1 MTSKAVS
8 RKASQ
13 ESLAPC
19 SDELKKQVTSSR
31 VVLKKKNPLKALDLS
46 RLAKAAGLDGSRRRA
61 VAVAAATGRY
71 P

>member
-8 RKASQ
+8 RKALR

-19 SDELKKQVTSSR
+19 SDELKRQVTSSR
-31 VVLKKKNPLKALDLS
+31 VLKKKNTLNAMDLN
-46 RLAKAAGLDGSRRRA
+46 RQAQPTGLDNDGRRA